1 MSFDSHRYFVFLEP
15 FAESNFVKDFR
26 KRHGWDVTW
35 RSIEQM
41 LMRFDP
47 ELLGN
52 RVSSP
57 IWMSEDRQRILYKVN
72 FSIAVEGKSP
82 KASGNRM
89 IVLCDESKGSIRILL
104 VYHKRHLRSANETD
118 WWKKIVRREF
128 GHLLDESF

>member
-1 MSFDSHRYFVFLEP
+1 MSFESRRYLVILER
-15 FAESNFVKDFR
+15 FAEGNFVKDFR
-26 KRHGWDVTW
+26 KRHGWEVTW

-47 ELLGN
+47 DLLGN

-57 IWMSEDRQRILYKVN
+57 IWMSEDRERILYKVN
-72 FSIAVEGKSP
+72 FSIAGEGKSP

-104 VYHKRHLRSANETD
+104 VYHKRHLKSASETD
-118 WWKKIVRREF
+118 WWKKILRREV